1 MRFLKKNTHTHKNK
15 SPNSFKLRKLFIHR
29 VMTPF
34 FFLSNGNDLLNI
46 LMGLIYFGLFFGALL
61 MEFSESRL
69 NRSSCTIF
77 LCALGS
83 LENKNDFLL

>member
-34 FFLSNGNDLLNI
+34 FFFIKWQRFAQYPDGVNLLRP
-46 LMGLIYFGLFFGALL
+46 LFWCLADG
-61 MEFSESRL
+61 
-69 NRSSCTIF
+69 IF
-77 LCALGS
+77 
-83 LENKNDFLL
+83 